1 MARTLNQKGIEK
13 AAAKIYD
20 KGITAATLGNCQ
32 VIAGLAIAAYLD
44 EVEREAPASDPAPAG
59 WREALTPSAETKAAY
74 TGEFTFPFEIVGED
88 EDGFPEPHAISI
100 PVPWTTIKE
109 IMAAILARALYAAPE
124 PPAPVQ
130 SDYAI
135 EAAHKILG
143 NRQRAAVPEPPVSAP
158 GHTDLMVSPESIDA
172 FLETNPLP
180 PEPPAGDGWRDI
192 ASAPSA
198 KPVLVAYK
206 NRCDKWR
213 VVKAVRYEQYQN
225 EQPAD
230 DDEGECGEYCEEK
243 DAYFV
248 RAGWYELIDNWDDFG
263 FVSIYE
269 GEPVAWQHLP
279 AAPKGRESE

>member
-1 MARTLNQKGIEK
+1 MTRTLSQKALEK
-13 AAAKIYD
+13 AAGEIHL
-20 KGITAATLGNCQ
+20 ATGEKMEWARP
-32 VIAGLAIAAYLD
+32 IARSAIAAYLD

-180 PEPPAGDGWRDI
+180 PEPPAGDGWQPRKT
-192 ASAPSA
+192 APKDGTYFLA
-198 KPVLVAYK
+198 WVPLMGWEKDQGCL
-206 NRCDKWR
+206 DDGDMR
-213 VVKAVRYEQYQN
+213 VVWFEGRGQFTSDRDLGDEPFTHW
-225 EQPAD
+225 QP
-230 DDEGECGEYCEEK
+230 
-243 DAYFV
+243 
-248 RAGWYELIDNWDDFG
+248 
-263 FVSIYE
+263 
-269 GEPVAWQHLP
+269 LP
-279 AAPKGRESE
+279 ATPKGRESE

>member
-1 MARTLNQKGIEK
+1 MNNVSIDINWINGISLEK
-13 AAAKIYD
+13 HCDQAN
-20 KGITAATLGNCQ
+20 GRATF
-32 VIAGLAIAAYLD
+32 YLKF
-44 EVEREAPASDPAPAG
+44 ETEYEWSDCPETVAF
-59 WREALTPSAETKAAY
+59 ALTPNAASVAKF
-74 TGEFTFPFEIVGED
+74 GRIAAFI
-88 EDGFPEPHAISI
+88 
-100 PVPWTTIKE
+100 
-109 IMAAILARALYAAPE
+109 AAINAEPDEANADIPMPAQDREQLIAIGSLMPVADAPE
-124 PPAPVQ
+124 PPA
-130 SDYAI
+130 SDALRETLERVNEALNDNRIGYAMALI
-135 EAAHKILG
+135 DDALK
-143 NRQRAAVPEPPVSAP
+143 SAP
-158 GHTDLMVSPESIDA
+158 SHLPSPA
-172 FLETNPLP
+172 
-180 PEPPAGDGWRDI
+180 GWRDI

-198 KPVLVAYK
+198 KNVLVAYK

-279 AAPKGRESE
+279 AAPKGRDE